1 MANANINI
9 PVTLQGTLSIST
21 IPAQPVLQE
30 KTVTLSDSEQ
40 EIVADDGYDALSKV
54 VVPGVALQNKTVTPT
69 TSQQTITA
77 GEGYDGLG
85 TVTVE
90 PASGGD
96 DDLALFCSDTRQ
108 SLTIT
113 ALQRKP
119 NFRGFGSGGSLTL
132 SGFTGIW
139 DAACYYMQG
148 LDKVYL
154 PDVTVI
160 AGNAFQNCVLSM
172 VDIGPN
178 ITNIMTDAFKSC
190 TNLKDMYI
198 RSSTVPTLGSSSSIP
213 IGIQRIHV
221 KTGMASLF
229 EADSTWSVFAGKFVE
244 DITD

>member
-1 MANANINI
+1 MEINGVLNVNGNLTGTLTFGQVAKEI
-9 PVTLQGTLSIST
+9 TLQD
-21 IPAQPVLQE
+21 
-30 KTVTLSDSEQ
+30 KTVTLGDQQQVIE
-40 EIVADDGYDALSKV
+40 ADAGYDGLGEVTIPA
-54 VVPGVALQNKTVTPT
+54 VALENKTVTPT
-69 TSQQTITA
+69 SSQQTITA

-113 ALQRKP
+113 ALQGKP

-139 DAACYYMQG
+139 QAACYYMQG
-148 LDKVYL
+148 LDKVFL

-160 AGNAFQNCVLSM
+160 AGQAFQNCVLSM

-178 ITNIMTDAFKSC
+178 ITQIGADAFKSC
-190 TNLKDMYI
+190 INLKDMYI

-221 KTGMASLF
+221 KTGMASQF
-229 EADSTWSVFAGKFVE
+229 EADSTWSVFNGKFVE
-244 DITD
+244 DID